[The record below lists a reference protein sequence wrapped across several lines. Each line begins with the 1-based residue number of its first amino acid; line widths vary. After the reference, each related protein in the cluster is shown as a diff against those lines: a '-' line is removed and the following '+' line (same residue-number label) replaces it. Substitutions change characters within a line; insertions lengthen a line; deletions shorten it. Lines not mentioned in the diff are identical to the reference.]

1 MANLT
6 TTYMG
11 LELKN
16 PIIAGASN
24 LMKDLN
30 KVKEIEQAGASAL
43 VFKSLFEEQIN
54 LESAQLDDDLR
65 LYNERYGEMI
75 SMHPHLEHAGPKEHL
90 LHLKRVKESV
100 NIPVFASLNAIFKE
114 TWVEYA
120 QELEKVGVDGL
131 ELNFYSVPKKL
142 EEEGVNIEEKQL
154 NVIEAVKNAVNIPI
168 SVKLSPF
175 YSNPL
180 NVIYK
185 MDKQQVDGFVLFNR
199 FFEPEINV
207 DKEEMEFPFNLS
219 ADGDYRLSLRY
230 AGLLHGHLNGSI
242 CSSTGIM
249 EGHDVLRMLLAGADV
264 VQVVSTLY
272 KNKIGHIGTMLKEME
287 KWMDDRGYASID
299 DFKGKLSRKQ
309 LKDPFVYQRAQ
320 YVDIIMNPQ
329 GVIKNFPV

>member
-1 MANLT
+1 MANLK

-24 LMKDLN
+24 LMKDLD
-30 KVKEIEQAGASAL
+30 KVKEIEKAGASAL
-43 VFKSLFEEQIN
+43 VFKTLFEEQIN
-54 LESAQLDDDLR
+54 LESAQMDDDLS

-90 LHLKRVKESV
+90 MHLKKVKEAV
-100 NIPVFASLNAIFKE
+100 DIPVFASLNAIFKE

-120 QELEKVGVDGL
+120 QELEKVGIDGL
-131 ELNFYSVPKKL
+131 ELNFYAVPKKL
-142 EEEGVNIEEKQL
+142 EEEGVSIEEKQL
-154 NVIEAVKNAVNIPI
+154 NVIEAVKSAVSIPV

-180 NVIYK
+180 NIIYK

-207 DKEEMEFPFNLS
+207 EKEEMEFPFNLS
-219 ADGDYRLSLRY
+219 SPGDYRLALRY
-230 AGLLHGHLNGSI
+230 AGLLHGQLNGSV

-249 EGHDVLRMLLAGADV
+249 DGKDVLRMLLAGADV

-272 KNKIGHIGTMLKEME
+272 KNKIGQVDTMLKEIE
-287 KWMDDRGYASID
+287 KWMDDRGYSSLD
-299 DFKGKLSRKQ
+299 EFKGKLSRKQ

>member
-1 MANLT
+1 MANLK

-24 LMKDLN
+24 LMKDLD

-54 LESAQLDDDLR
+54 LESAQLDDDLN

-90 LHLKRVKESV
+90 MHLKKVKEAV
-100 NIPVFASLNAIFKE
+100 DIPVFASLNAIFKE

-120 QELEKVGVDGL
+120 QELEKVGIDGL
-131 ELNFYSVPKKL
+131 ELNFYTVPKKL
-142 EEEGVNIEEKQL
+142 EEEGVSVEEKQL
-154 NVIEAVKNAVNIPI
+154 NVIEAVKSAVNIPV

-180 NVIYK
+180 NIIYK

-199 FFEPEINV
+199 FFEPDIDV
-207 DKEEMEFPFNLS
+207 DKEEMKFPFNLS
-219 ADGDYRLSLRY
+219 SPGDYRLGLRY

-242 CSSTGIM
+242 CSNTGIM
-249 EGHDVLRMLLAGADV
+249 EGNDVLRMLLAGADV

-272 KNKIGHIGTMLKEME
+272 KNKIGQIDKMLKEIE
-287 KWMDDRGYASID
+287 KWMDDRGYDTID
-299 DFKGKLSRKQ
+299 DFKGKLSRKH

-329 GVIKNFPV
+329 GIIKNFPV

>member
-1 MANLT
+1 
-6 TTYMG
+6 MG

-30 KVKEIEQAGASAL
+30 KVKEIEQAGAAAL

-54 LESAQLDDDLR
+54 LESAQLDDDLQ

-100 NIPVFASLNAIFKE
+100 DIPVFASLNAIFKE

-142 EEEGVNIEEKQL
+142 EEEGVSIEEKQL
-154 NVIEAVKNAVNIPI
+154 NAIEAVKNAVNIPV

-219 ADGDYRLSLRY
+219 VQGDYRLGLRY
-230 AGLLHGHLNGSI
+230 AGLLHGNLNGSI

-249 EGHDVLRMLLAGADV
+249 EGQDVLRMLLAGADT